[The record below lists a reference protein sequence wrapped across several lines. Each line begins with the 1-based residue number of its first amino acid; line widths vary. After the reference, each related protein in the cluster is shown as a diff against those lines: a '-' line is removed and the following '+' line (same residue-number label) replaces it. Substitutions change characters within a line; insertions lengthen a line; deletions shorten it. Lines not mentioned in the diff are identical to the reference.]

1 MTSQRKFY
9 LVGICSSVQKG
20 PKRNKEYDSRD
31 YYYAKCPLH
40 ELIHH
45 VWLPIW
51 LNKLIARHWTIY
63 TKKLLADMMIPWE
76 CFTTLNFQPCWHR
89 CPLSIYI
96 IYFDE
101 FMSTCLICYNLILY
115 ATRNKLTSNP
125 WTLILLYIAKTHD
138 PFYRPCKL
146 GLASGH
152 AFLGSN
158 IKQLNFLPNYWR
170 NIPL

>member
-1 MTSQRKFY
+1 MSLMLDTTVETTVVIVLYLSGLNFLLFSLLVFMTSQRKFY

-89 CPLSIYI
+89 CPLEYLFWSVYV
-96 IYFDE
+96 YLFD
-101 FMSTCLICYNLILY
+101 MLQSY
-115 ATRNKLTSNP
+115 
-125 WTLILLYIAKTHD
+125 TLRHK
-138 PFYRPCKL
+138 K
-146 GLASGH
+146 
-152 AFLGSN
+152 
-158 IKQLNFLPNYWR
+158 
-170 NIPL
+170 

>member
-1 MTSQRKFY
+1 MSLMLDTTVETTVVIVLYLSGLNFLLFSLLVFMTSQRKFY

-89 CPLSIYI
+89 CPLEYLFWSVYV
-96 IYFDE
+96 YLFD
-101 FMSTCLICYNLILY
+101 MLQSY
-115 ATRNKLTSNP
+115 
-125 WTLILLYIAKTHD
+125 TLRHQK
-138 PFYRPCKL
+138 
-146 GLASGH
+146 
-152 AFLGSN
+152 
-158 IKQLNFLPNYWR
+158 
-170 NIPL
+170 